1 MKKLPLFLVALCFFF
16 SCTNEKTFKISGMLQ
31 DFGNPNEPTMLYLKT
46 RTVDDNVLVLDS
58 ALVDRDGKFS
68 VKGKSSETDLYVLAD
83 KDNAIVIRI
92 FVDKGSKISVNGSLT
107 DFSNIKVEGS
117 KSHSLY
123 SKYLKSLVTIIE
135 QQEQIREYYFNI
147 SYNTY
152 LSDSELE
159 ELQEELVGKFEKLGE
174 EGNKITLDFIA
185 ANPKSVVAAF
195 LVYANMYKLG
205 NSSEVEAQLQLLDT
219 NADNKYITLVKQYID
234 ILKKTEEAE

>member
-1 MKKLPLFLVALCFFF
+1 MKKLPLFLVAICFFF
-16 SCTNEKTFKISGMLQ
+16 SCTNEKIFKISGTLT
-31 DFGNPNEPTMLYLKT
+31 DFGNPTEPTMLYLKT
-46 RTVDDNVLVLDS
+46 RTADDNVILVDS
-58 ALVDRDGKFS
+58 ALVAQDGKFS
-68 VKGKSSETDLYVLAD
+68 VRGKSSEADLYVLAD

-117 KSHSLY
+117 KTHSLY
-123 SKYLKSLVTIIE
+123 NKYLKSLATIIE

-159 ELQEELVGKFEKLGE
+159 ELQEELVAKFEKLGE

-205 NSSEVEAQLQLLDT
+205 SSAEIEAQLQLLDT
-219 NADNKYITLVKQYID
+219 NVDNKYITLVKQYID
-234 ILKKTEEAE
+234 MLKETEKAE

>member
-1 MKKLPLFLVALCFFF
+1 MKKLPLFLVAICFFF
-16 SCTNEKTFKISGMLQ
+16 ACSNEKIFKISGTLT
-31 DFGNPNEPTMLYLKT
+31 DFGNPTEPTMLYLKT
-46 RTVDDNVLVLDS
+46 RTADDNVILVDS
-58 ALVDRDGKFS
+58 ALVAQDGKFS
-68 VKGKSSETDLYVLAD
+68 VRGKSSEADLYVLAD

-117 KSHSLY
+117 KTHSLY
-123 SKYLKSLVTIIE
+123 NKYLKSLATIIE

-159 ELQEELVGKFEKLGE
+159 ELQEELVAKFEKLGE

-205 NSSEVEAQLQLLDT
+205 SSAEIEAQLQLLDT
-219 NADNKYITLVKQYID
+219 NVDNKYITLVKQYID
-234 ILKKTEEAE
+234 MLKETEKAE